1 MGVDPVETAA
11 VFVPTLFSL
20 LAVSFYSIITVISW
34 GSLLLLMAVMCSKA
48 YTHVMV
54 HVLSKLPTVPNS
66 DPLHKLYD
74 FDLIIKSD
82 HLESFASESLE
93 SMNQILAKLKDLFL
107 FVNFMDSLKFGFVM
121 YLISYIGSICN
132 LLTIVILGWISVFSI
147 PRLYMDNHSLIDCMW
162 EKLQC
167 QMADLKNK
175 LCGTGSNSDE
185 SSDVAVS
192 SPSSVK
198 DEVADSPAVSQEKT

>member
-1 MGVDPVETAA
+1 MG
-11 VFVPTLFSL
+11 
-20 LAVSFYSIITVISW
+20 SW

-48 YTHVMV
+48 YTHLMV
-54 HVLSKLPTVPNS
+54 HVLSKLPAVPNS

-74 FDLIIKSD
+74 FDLNIKSD

-93 SMNQILAKLKDLFL
+93 SMNKILAKLKDLFL
-107 FVNFMDSLKFGFVM
+107 FVNFMDSLKFGVVM

-147 PRLYMDNHSLIDCMW
+147 PRLYMDNRSLIDCIW

-167 QMADLKNK
+167 QIVDVKNK
-175 LCGTGSNSDE
+175 VCGTGLNPVKIPEDSSVEKDE
-185 SSDVAVS
+185 SSDVVVS

-198 DEVADSPAVSQEKT
+198 DEVADSPAVSQEKTPEKEE